1 MNQKDFGD
9 LICALRQDVPL
20 TQSELAEKMGEK
32 VSVVSQIERGVK
44 KYLEPNLVMNLG
56 TALGLNT
63 NERRQLILAAS
74 GLDEFH
80 LTGKPKEVESLKL
93 KKSMEILDKLMYL
106 LGQLP
111 FPGYIQDVFG
121 ESVAANGAAVKFYNI
136 TPEQMAIAGEIPGGY
151 TTIRMM
157 FGDIISAVVTTSYDK
172 YLLNS
177 IRSLRELSLR
187 YRAHPYFI
195 YLMKEFRNSKKYP
208 GFERYWRHASIAED
222 DKDVEYDL
230 FEFSHAFYGDM
241 KFATPWQSVHTPH
254 GELIFVYNVP
264 LDKHTSDVFD
274 QLVAGE
280 GRKAH
285 RFAPWPE
292 KKMI

>member
-1 MNQKDFGD
+1 MNQKDFGT
-9 LICALRQDVPL
+9 LICALRQDIPL

-32 VSVVSQIERGVK
+32 VSVVSQIERGAK
-44 KYLEPNLVMNLG
+44 KYLEPHLVMNLG
-56 TALGLNT
+56 EALGLNT

-80 LTGKPKEVESLKL
+80 LVGKPKEVELLKL
-93 KKSMEILDKLMYL
+93 KKPMEILDKLMDL

-121 ESVAANGAAVKFYNI
+121 ESVAANVAAVKFYNI
-136 TPEQMAIAGEIPGGY
+136 TPEQIETASQIPGGY
-151 TTIRMM
+151 TTVRMM
-157 FGDIISAVVTTSYDK
+157 FGNILSMVVATSYDK
-172 YLLNS
+172 YVLS
-177 IRSLRELSLR
+177 SVRSLRELSLR

-195 YLMKEFRNSKKYP
+195 YLMKEFRHSKKYP
-208 GFERYWRHASIAED
+208 GFERCWRHASIVEE
-222 DKDVEYDL
+222 DKDVEFDL

-241 KFATPWQSVHTPH
+241 KFATPWQAVNTPH
-254 GELIFVYNVP
+254 GELIFVYSIP
-264 LDKHTSDVFD
+264 LDTHTSDIFE
-274 QLVAGE
+274 QLVETE